1 MRTEAE
7 IFSELEEICASKGY
21 IHILASIVLKDDTIH
36 YSGKMQ
42 ESDMD
47 HLYSKERLIRSEIS
61 TLAGLMI
68 KNEINFSVPSSK
80 DFQVLVSS
88 TYKLMSELHEALNA
102 PFRISPEKLLKENI
116 HVRSSMLR
124 ELFYY
129 CGESAYYFQ
138 FRDFATRKYSSDN
151 AWFVDVKK
159 FSVNNYGEVLNA
171 ICSIYQSNLKGLQS
185 LRQEDGVDQSRILD
199 IFTITKD
206 AIVELTGLKES
217 LVQRILDEFSISQPC
232 NCSFSHLND
241 FNSYNA
247 KPLIQLDDTRYVL
260 LQIYSIAEAFYES
273 PYYWMLS
280 DKGYL
285 NESLK
290 NRGDFAESFTAE
302 KLQKVFGEQRV
313 YKNVNIVLQ
322 QETVGEIDVLVLFSD
337 RAIVIQDK
345 SKKLTLEA
353 RKGNDQKIKEDFLGS
368 VQSAYDQAYSCSKLL
383 GNPACKFM
391 TPNKQEVPIRSYY
404 KEIYPICVVL
414 DVYPALNFQVRD
426 FLKYESTD
434 VLQPPFVLDIFVLD
448 VISEFLTSP
457 IRFLSYINIRANYL
471 EKISSSNEFSV
482 LSLHLKQNLYIDE
495 EVSHIYLDDSISASL
510 DLAMLA
516 RRDAVNA
523 PITPEGIL
531 TQFVDSIFGKLI
543 ASLENEENEAAI
555 NLSFVFLQAGEETI
569 GLINDGLKTTISA
582 AIKDG
587 GTHDFGFGIADT
599 GVTFHCNNLP
609 KQEAVEKLLAH
620 ASLKKY
626 TQKRDNWF
634 AVLMAPNL
642 EPKIML
648 CVHMNDTWEYEKD
661 MEEAANILF
670 QSKPNPKRNE
680 SFSVGIKKNQKKTKG
695 NKRKLQ
701 RKARRKQRKK

>member
-7 IFSELEEICASKGY
+7 IFSELEEICASEGY
-21 IHILASIVLKDDTIH
+21 IHILARIVLKDIITI
-36 YSGKMQ
+36 YSGQIQ

-68 KNEINFSVPSSK
+68 KSEINFSVPSSK
-80 DFQVLVSS
+80 NFQVLVSS
-88 TYKLMSELHEALNA
+88 TYKLMSELHKVLSA
-102 PFRISPEKLLKENI
+102 PFRISPEELLKENI
-116 HVRSSMLR
+116 PARSSMLR

-138 FRDFATRKYSSDN
+138 FRDFVTRKYSSDN

-171 ICSIYQSNLKGLQS
+171 ICSIYQSNLKGLQGF
-185 LRQEDGVDQSRILD
+185 RQGDGFDQSRILN

-206 AIVELTGLKES
+206 AIVEITGLKES
-217 LVQRILDEFSISQPC
+217 LVQLILDEFSISQPC

-241 FNSYNA
+241 FNLYNA

-280 DKGYL
+280 DKGYS
-285 NESLK
+285 NEASK
-290 NRGDFAESFTAE
+290 NRCDFSESFTAE
-302 KLQKVFGEQRV
+302 KLQKVFGEKRV
-313 YKNVNIVLQ
+313 YKNVKIFLKKKIVN
-322 QETVGEIDVLVLFSD
+322 EIDVLVLFSD

-383 GNPACKFM
+383 GNPAYKFM
-391 TPNKQEVPIRSYY
+391 TSNKQEVPIRSYY

-426 FLKYESTD
+426 FLKYKSTD

-457 IRFLSYINIRANYL
+457 TRFLSYINIRANYL

-495 EVSHIYLDDSISASL
+495 EVGHIYLDDSISASL
-510 DLAMLA
+510 DLAMMA
-516 RRDAVNA
+516 RRDAVDA

-531 TQFVDSIFGKLI
+531 TRFVDSIFGKLI
-543 ASLENEENEAAI
+543 TSLENEENEAAI
-555 NLSFVFLQAGEETI
+555 NLSFVLLRAGEETI
-569 GLINDGLKTTISA
+569 DLINDGLKTTISA

-599 GVTFHCNNLP
+599 GITFNCNHLP